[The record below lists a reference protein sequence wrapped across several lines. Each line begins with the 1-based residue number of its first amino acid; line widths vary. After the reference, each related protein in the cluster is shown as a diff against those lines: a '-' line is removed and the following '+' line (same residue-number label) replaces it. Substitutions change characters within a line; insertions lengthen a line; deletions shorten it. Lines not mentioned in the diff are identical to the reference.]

1 METIR
6 IQIITGRE
14 GVESMSLEKDR
25 ISSNQL
31 SVLGLLCVVGDMAL
45 VYPAAMSA
53 GAHQD
58 AWIAGLI
65 SIPLGLGIIKLL
77 LLLSNINQNQTVI
90 ELSTQVLGR
99 WIGGAVALSYLFFF
113 LICCATYVRE
123 MEDFLATQIYEGT
136 PGEVIRLMTIILLV
150 YGLRLGLGTLGRAAQ
165 IFLPFFVF
173 FLVCLFVLLL
183 PDVKIGRIQPYMNTP
198 PGDFLHTLLFGVF
211 YPFGEMCVFLMV
223 LPFVKKEKSTNRK
236 LFISLLIGSLG
247 LNVILFLSLTVLGVY
262 FSEHE
267 FYAAYILS
275 QTINIGNF
283 LQRLEALMATA
294 WIISTYF
301 KSVLFFYA
309 FILGSAQVLKLK
321 TYHTLIFP
329 AAFLL
334 FGMSRLIAKDII
346 LYIKEIP
353 EFWVDWDLTHALLF
367 PLLLLLVNKIRLN
380 VSRRRAEG

>member
-1 METIR
+1 
-6 IQIITGRE
+6 
-14 GVESMSLEKDR
+14 MSLEKDQ

-45 VYPAAMSA
+45 VYPAAMSTA
-53 GAHQD
+53 AHQD

-77 LLLSNINQNQTVI
+77 LVLSKINEKQTII
-90 ELSTQVLGR
+90 EMSTQVLGK
-99 WIGGAVALSYLFFF
+99 WIGGAVAVSYLFFF
-113 LICCATYVRE
+113 LICCSTYIRE
-123 MEDFLATQIYEGT
+123 VEDFLATQIYEGT
-136 PGEVIRLMTIILLV
+136 PGEVIRLMTVILLV
-150 YGLRLGLGTLGRAAQ
+150 YGLRLGMGTLGRASQ
-165 IFLPFFVF
+165 VFLPFFVF

-183 PDVKIGRIQPYMNTP
+183 PEIKIGRVQPFLNTP
-198 PGDFLHTLLFGVF
+198 PANFLSSLMFGVF

-223 LPFVKKEKSTNRK
+223 LPFVKKEKSTNKK
-236 LFISLLIGSLG
+236 LFISLFIGSLG
-247 LNVILFLSLTVLGVY
+247 LNIILFLSLTVLGVY

-267 FYAAYILS
+267 FYAAYILA

-301 KSVLFFYA
+301 KTVLFFYA

-321 TYHTLIFP
+321 TYRTLIFP
-329 AAFLL
+329 GAFLI
-334 FGMSRLIAKDII
+334 FGLSRLISKDII

-353 EFWVDWDLTHALLF
+353 EFWVDWDLTHALLL
-367 PLLLLLVNKIRLN
+367 PLLLLLVHKIRLN
-380 VSRRRAEG
+380 VSRRQTEG